1 MTNPLQ
7 QKREY
12 RILLLF
18 MAGWFL
24 VNSLQAA
31 LSGIDGD
38 EAYYWM
44 LSQQLGFG
52 YFDHPPFV
60 TLLMRLG
67 ETFGHGPFFT
77 RLGTVLVTTLSIGI
91 IYAGLPQRLRSVQ
104 LYLPLFAATLIFNVY
119 SFIATPDAPL
129 FFFTAIFFYAYGKY
143 LQRAST
149 GAVLLTALA
158 IAGMFYSKYHG
169 ILPVFF
175 VLLSNLR
182 LLTRG
187 SFWLIVLLVIL
198 LFLPHLYWQYSHD
211 WPTVRF
217 HLVERATHIYKIKYT
232 TAYISGQLL
241 IWGPLISLLFYFKL
255 FRLKKEDLLGRAHQ
269 FTFLG
274 TLAFFLFS
282 SFKNNV
288 QPHWTLVGGVS
299 FVYLFLQILDRGTDK
314 LRRIFLRLAI
324 ANIILIVIARIL
336 FLIPG
341 SPVAK
346 IKHYKPFFQ
355 AKAWADTIYNKAGN
369 TPVIF
374 PNSYAFPSLYRFYH
388 PDVTTIGYNTKSYRK
403 THYDLIAADQQ
414 LNNKEV
420 FIYRDGDTSSAHINV
435 ASAFRP
441 GTLERV
447 DSFTAVSTL
456 KLTPLNLP
464 EEAKAGSR
472 ISVNIELVNE
482 SRQTFSNRDQRLQFD
497 YSFSRYS
504 YQFENSPQRFAIPD
518 SIITPGYR
526 KQFTIEVQIPSDP
539 GTHRFLLSIVNGSL
553 QGNFASAYY
562 PVRVQ

>member
-7 QKREY
+7 QNREY
-12 RILLLF
+12 RILFLF

-31 LSGIDGD
+31 FSGIDGD

-44 LSQQLGFG
+44 LSQHLDFG

-60 TLLMRLG
+60 TLLMRMG

-91 IYAGLPQRLRSVQ
+91 IYAGLPPHLRSVKW
-104 LYLPLFAATLIFNVY
+104 YLPLFAATLIFNVY

-143 LQRAST
+143 LQRASA
-149 GAVLLTALA
+149 GSILLTALA

-169 ILPVFF
+169 VLPVFF
-175 VLLSNLR
+175 TLLSNLR
-182 LLTRG
+182 LLKRG
-187 SFWLIVLLVIL
+187 SFWLIVLLVIA

-241 IWGPLISLLFYFKL
+241 IWGPLVSLLFYLKV

-269 FTFLG
+269 FTFIG

-299 FVYLFLQILDRGTDK
+299 FVYLFLQLLHRGTDK
-314 LRRIFLRLAI
+314 LRRIFIRLAI
-324 ANIILIVIARIL
+324 ANIILIVVARVL
-336 FLIPG
+336 FLVPG
-341 SPVAK
+341 SPVAR
-346 IKHYKPFFQ
+346 IRHYKPFFQ
-355 AKAWADTIYNKAGN
+355 AKAWADTIYSKAGS

-403 THYDLIAADQQ
+403 THYDLISADQQ

-420 FIYRDGDTSSAHINV
+420 WIYRDGDTSSVNTNV

-441 GTLERV
+441 GTLEKV
-447 DSFTAVSTL
+447 NSFVAVSTL
-456 KLTPLNLP
+456 KLTPLDLP
-464 EEAKAGSR
+464 KEAKAGSR
-472 ISVNIELVNE
+472 IPVTVELTNNSQQEFV
-482 SRQTFSNRDQRLQFD
+482 NRDNRLQFD

-504 YQFENSPQRFAIPD
+504 YQFENSPQPFAISD
-518 SIITPGYR
+518 SVIGPGYR
-526 KQFTIEVQIPSDP
+526 RQFVIEVQIPQDP

-553 QGNFASAYY
+553 QGNFASQYY